1 MLSSLCQTYD
11 LVCIFLPN
19 QYAIMYDQW
28 PWNLIYILYHSLTVA
43 PRCSRLESHFKCFCV
58 SGGVVNSKN
67 KKCLILSCDLNETRL
82 LFIKLFLV
90 KYELTVDRLGFPLQH
105 LDLLTSSY
113 IIFSESP
120 LVDLFFCH
128 MLSIVLSTLIL
139 DARFSFPL

>member
-1 MLSSLCQTYD
+1 
-11 LVCIFLPN
+11 
-19 QYAIMYDQW
+19 
-28 PWNLIYILYHSLTVA
+28 
-43 PRCSRLESHFKCFCV
+43 
-58 SGGVVNSKN
+58 VVNSKN

-105 LDLLTSSY
+105 LDLLTSSN

-128 MLSIVLSTLIL
+128 MLTIVLSTLIL